1 MAGGEDGSSHQP
13 LPDPVK
19 LELNRVHRDT
29 VAAMFYL
36 FFLRCPITTLGAVN
50 VSTKRTTTAP
60 LAKLER
66 SASEHY
72 SNTVHQC
79 FTLFHK
85 KI

>member
-1 MAGGEDGSSHQP
+1 MAGGEDGSHQP

-36 FFLRCPITTLGAVN
+36 FFSDARCTQLRDALGAVN
-50 VSTKRTTTAP
+50 VSTERTTTAP

-66 SASEHY
+66 SSGGCIGA
-72 SNTVHQC
+72 
-79 FTLFHK
+79 L
-85 KI
+85 